1 MKQNHDV
8 QVPLKQILVIAFLVG
23 LALWGLIFGV
33 GRTLVRT
40 VYPQVGETFIPGM
53 SYWVETAILV
63 LAGALF
69 NTLLYYVNRIKL
81 NRYK

>member
-69 NTLLYYVNRIKL
+69 NTLLYYVNRTKL

>member
-1 MKQNHDV
+1 MKQNNV
-8 QVPLKQILVIAFLVG
+8 PVVPLKKILMIAFMVG
-23 LALWGLIFGV
+23 LVLWGLIFGV
-33 GRTLVRT
+33 GRTLVRS

-53 SYWVETAILV
+53 NYWVETVILV

-69 NTLLYYVNRIKL
+69 NTMLYYVNRIKL